1 MTLFSSLY
9 TGRLDRELGTDDS
22 TVLFTT
28 ARRKAAINEG
38 QAEFADLTECLQRTA
53 TVSMRGGSSGVG
65 PLSLPTAEYDLTST
79 TVIPDGDFV
88 RFSKDQVQFIYT
100 DGSSNVTIITGDDLP
115 RRDVPWLNRFVPGWQ
130 QSTTASSA
138 ASLPELYYQRHDGG
152 ASYLGFWPTPSTG
165 PGASAQAVIPYVAAP
180 TPMTSDTQEP
190 FTVAG
195 ASRTDLRS
203 YHQALVHYA
212 AAQLEKLRRDDQASD
227 AQMQR
232 FMSYVQR
239 FVAQARVKGGR
250 SLTTARAYFN
260 RGRW

>member
-1 MTLFSSLY
+1 MGREQHPRAALFGVLTMTLFSSLY

-28 ARRKAAINEG
+28 ARRKAAVNEG

-138 ASLPELYYQRHDGG
+138 ATGWSRTCSTSCRMMTVISLP
-152 ASYLGFWPTPSTG
+152 SP
-165 PGASAQAVIPYVAAP
+165 V
-180 TPMTSDTQEP
+180 
-190 FTVAG
+190 
-195 ASRTDLRS
+195 
-203 YHQALVHYA
+203 
-212 AAQLEKLRRDDQASD
+212 
-227 AQMQR
+227 
-232 FMSYVQR
+232 
-239 FVAQARVKGGR
+239 
-250 SLTTARAYFN
+250 RA
-260 RGRW
+260 